1 MDSEEKSCPSR
12 GELAKAGRRCLR
24 HVVLRCP
31 EPVVCSS
38 KGVAALGSV
47 AQLPHYALGRGLE
60 TVTPAILFTVNFRI
74 FFDFF
79 DRGGGSPNFKIK
91 KKNPYHAFVLD
102 PNWIRT
108 YVRKALSKIY
118 SYSNGDVREGCLPLL
133 SEIMVDTHCCVETTI
148 TNLQ

>member
-79 DRGGGSPNFKIK
+79 DRSGGSPNFKIK
-91 KKNPYHAFVLD
+91 KKKSVSCVRTGSELD
-102 PNWIRT
+102 P
-108 YVRKALSKIY
+108 YVRTQSSLKDILVQQRRCA
-118 SYSNGDVREGCLPLL
+118 GGLL
-133 SEIMVDTHCCVETTI
+133 TTFI
-148 TNLQ
+148 RDHG